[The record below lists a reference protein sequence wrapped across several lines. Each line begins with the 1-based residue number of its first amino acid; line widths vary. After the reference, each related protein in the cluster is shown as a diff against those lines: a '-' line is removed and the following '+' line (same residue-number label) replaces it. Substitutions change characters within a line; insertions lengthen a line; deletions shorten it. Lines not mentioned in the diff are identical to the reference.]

1 MPLTKATHRMI
12 EGSFINVMDFGAT
25 GDGATDDTAAI
36 QAAQTASEST
46 GQIVYFPVGT
56 YKITST
62 ITNSTTTAIRWQSD
76 GGGQL
81 SFSNYPS
88 AVLEFTGAA
97 SGDNMLEMGDN
108 TLLVIRGLVFTTSD
122 STVSW
127 NIIKSSSVQD
137 ATASNFRI
145 EECTFKD
152 IGGIALWL
160 SGGSSNVEW
169 YGLISQISTQNVAQ
183 VININGH
190 GEVVIKDSHFMTINT
205 NSGTPVGE
213 DAWNYFEDATVHIHN
228 CVGSSAGGS
237 DVRHWFEFKDCH
249 QISVNENVM
258 ERVTDTDPDY
268 DLFRISGTT
277 NFVAHC
283 AFENNH
289 FIASHVTGTPAG
301 YYIRITGGQIR
312 HFILEGNSF
321 TYSSTITLGFTYI
334 QMDVTPEVIEIG
346 SNRRN
351 GYRAHLI
358 RIPDPTISGSGVNIL
373 GGLRGTAVEYYEVVT
388 QAFTVLDSQTDAKA
402 DIWGGGAVQYMAEL
416 YSSRDVGDE
425 EHLQIFPISMQITSD
440 SADAET
446 ITFKLS
452 KDTADDEVIDMS
464 GLQSTKQM
472 FPLRSEYSMESVPSN
487 KFTYLYYTSGLVNN
501 TRKYIARFKY
511 AVIRQSGSTDSG
523 TIGFG

>member
-1 MPLTKATHRMI
+1 MALTKATYRMI
-12 EGSFINVMDFGAT
+12 NGISINVLDYGAV
-25 GDGATDDTAAI
+25 GDGVTDDTAAI

-46 GQIVYFPVGT
+46 GQVVFFPVGT

-62 ITNSTTTAIRWQSD
+62 ITNSNTTAIRWEGD

-81 SFSNYPS
+81 NYDAYPS
-88 AVLEFTGAA
+88 AMLTFTGAA
-97 SGDNMLEMGDN
+97 SGDNMLELGDN
-108 TLLVIRGLVFTTSD
+108 TFLTIKGLVFNTSD
-122 STVSW
+122 STETW
-127 NIIKSSSVQD
+127 NILKSSTTQ
-137 ATASNFRI
+137 TASAGNFRI
-145 EECTFKD
+145 EECTFRN

-160 SGGSSNVEW
+160 GGGGSGVEW
-169 YGLISQISTQNVAQ
+169 YGWIEQISSQNVAQ

-190 GEVVIKDSHFMTINT
+190 GEVVVKDCHWQTINT
-205 NSGTPVGE
+205 NTGTPVGQ
-213 DAWNYFEDATVHIHN
+213 DAWNYFENATIHIHN
-228 CVGSSAGGS
+228 SVAASAGGS

-249 QISVNENVM
+249 QISVNENVL

-289 FIASHVTGTPAG
+289 MIASHVVGSPAG

-312 HFILEGNSF
+312 HFVLQGNSF
-321 TYSSTITLGFTYI
+321 TYGTTIDEGFTYI
-334 QMDVTPEVIEIG
+334 QMDVTPEVMELG
-346 SNRRN
+346 SNRRD

-358 RIPDPTISGSGVNIL
+358 RIPDPTTSNSNVNIL

-416 YSSRDVGDE
+416 YSSYDVGDSE
-425 EHLQIFPISMQITSD
+425 YLQIFPISMQITSD

-452 KDTADDEVIDMS
+452 KDTADDEVINMS

-487 KFTYLYYTSGLVNN
+487 KITYLYYTSGLVNN

-511 AVIRQSGSTDSG
+511 AVIRQAGFTDNG
-523 TIGFG
+523 TIGFN